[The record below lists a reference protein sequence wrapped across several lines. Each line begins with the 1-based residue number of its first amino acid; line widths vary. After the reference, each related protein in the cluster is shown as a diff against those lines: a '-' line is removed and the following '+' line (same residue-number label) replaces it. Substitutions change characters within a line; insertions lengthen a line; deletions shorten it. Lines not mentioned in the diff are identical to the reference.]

1 MSNRSPVFSGCGRN
15 VSQKPDGENVTM
27 DIRYTIFPVLILV
40 VALFHGCNKEHPQPI
55 TAEQKVNLANTF
67 YNNELFGAAI
77 REYQDYLQN
86 YQVDDQKR
94 ANIYYT
100 IANIYFE
107 RLFDYN
113 KALEYFYRVKFLYPD
128 SPLQSDIGKK
138 IVNCLER
145 LQRSQDAER
154 ILQKETALKPD
165 ETPEH
170 KPGDVIAQV
179 GDQQITQGDLDFEIN
194 LLPPYLQSQVKSRD
208 QKLEY
213 LQQIVAEQLL
223 YDSAKREGLENDK
236 DIIEGTFR
244 AKKKL
249 MAQRILNDQL
259 AKKINIQPADVEL
272 YYKANKEKYVEKDD
286 KGKVIRQKEFS
297 EVSRQ
302 VAQDLLMERQEKAYR
317 ELLNQLM
324 TAQNVKIFEKRIR

>member
-1 MSNRSPVFSGCGRN
+1 MN
-15 VSQKPDGENVTM
+15 
-27 DIRYTIFPVLILV
+27 IRYTIFPLLAFGSVFLY
-40 VALFHGCNKEHPQPI
+40 ACNEQHPQPI
-55 TAEQKVNLANTF
+55 TADQKVNLANTF
-67 YNNELFGAAI
+67 YNNELFDAAI

-138 IVNCLER
+138 IVSCLER

-170 KPGDVIAQV
+170 KTGEVVAQV

-194 LLPPYLQSQVKSRD
+194 LLPPYLQSQLKSRE

-286 KGKVIRQKEFS
+286 KGKVVRQKEFS
-297 EVSRQ
+297 EVARQ
-302 VAQDLLMERQEKAYR
+302 VAQDLMLERQEKAYR

-324 TAQNVKIFEKRIR
+324 TAQNVQIFEKRIR